1 MYIILLHTGCANKQ
15 ILDTRECLSKI
26 TFYKIYCIFSLP
38 KFIKKSWLLFYP
50 SFQIITFYTVILTRK
65 VVFQTCFPQVNTTP
79 QNNFSCQKLSNLI
92 IKFLL
97 VHWVGIC
104 LTSFVPSAY
113 LCITTQSNLI
123 LSACYFAIYNIQA
136 LFT

>member
-1 MYIILLHTGCANKQ
+1 MPIKNYILQNIL
-15 ILDTRECLSKI
+15 
-26 TFYKIYCIFSLP
+26 YIFSS
-38 KFIKKSWLLFYP
+38 KVYKKSWLLFYP
-50 SFQIITFYTVILTRK
+50 SFQVITFYTVILTRK